1 MRSRNEINEIIG
13 GIFLLLGIHT
23 LVFVVLVFLSFIL
36 ASLFAFYTVTPIW
49 GMSISLI
56 GLSQFLYVIP
66 IIFWLRRQQRWGL
79 MKGVIIGAVLTALLN
94 GGCWLIII
102 SASW

>member
-1 MRSRNEINEIIG
+1 MRSRNEITEIIG

-23 LVFVVLVFLSFIL
+23 LVFGFFVFLSSIL
-36 ASLFAFYTVTPIW
+36 ASLFSFYTVTPIW

-79 MKGVIIGAVLTALLN
+79 MKGVIIGAVLTVLLN